1 MKNILITGAD
11 GFIGSHLVELLLKKN
26 YNVTALCHYN
36 SHNELGWLKYSA
48 KNKPRKLK
56 IITGDINDDIFCDN
70 ILKSQDVLVNLAAL
84 ISIPHSYTNPR
95 IYFKTNVDG
104 SMNLAK
110 SSLKNKL
117 KKIIHISTSEVYGTA
132 IYVPIDEKH
141 DLQPQSPY
149 SASKIS
155 AETVMRSFHY
165 SYGLP
170 VVILRLFNTFG
181 PRQSIRAVIP
191 KIISQLLSDKK
202 EIYLGNLKPTRD
214 FNYVLDTCSAI
225 ELASNKLKV
234 GQIYNYGSGEEI
246 NIKDLFKLISKVIGV
261 NAKLTTKKNLLR
273 PKKSEVFRL
282 LCDNKRF
289 ISATNFKPKFNLKKG
304 LIKTIEWYKD
314 NLDEYKN
321 SEFFE

>member
-225 ELASNKLKV
+225 ELASKKLKV

-273 PKKSEVFRL
+273 PKKYYIIL
-282 LCDNKRF
+282 KR
-289 ISATNFKPKFNLKKG
+289 
-304 LIKTIEWYKD
+304 
-314 NLDEYKN
+314 KN
-321 SEFFE
+321 STTG

>member
-11 GFIGSHLVELLLKKN
+11 GFIGSHLVELLLNKN

-48 KNKPRKLK
+48 KNKPKKLK

-70 ILKSQDVLVNLAAL
+70 ILKFQDVLVNLAAL

-95 IYFKTNVDG
+95 VYFKTNVEG

-132 IYVPIDEKH
+132 LYVPIDEKH

-170 VVILRLFNTFG
+170 VIICRLFNTFG

-191 KIISQLLSDKK
+191 KIISQLLYNKK
-202 EIYLGNLKPTRD
+202 EIFLGNLKPTRD

-225 ELASNKLKV
+225 ELASKKLKV
-234 GQIYNYGSGEEI
+234 GQVYNYGSGKEI
-246 NIKDLFKLISKVIGV
+246 NIKELFELIKKIIGSKAVLRTQKDLF
-261 NAKLTTKKNLLR
+261 R

-282 LCDNKRF
+282 LCNNNKFRKE
-289 ISATNFKPKFNLKKG
+289 TKFKPKYNLKSG
-304 LIKTIEWYKD
+304 LIKTIDWYKN
-314 NLDEYKN
+314 NLEEYKN
-321 SEFFE
+321 SQYFE

>member
-225 ELASNKLKV
+225 ELASKKLKV

-282 LCDNKRF
+282 LCDNKKF

>member
-70 ILKSQDVLVNLAAL
+70 ILKSQNVLVNLAAL

-104 SMNLAK
+104 TMNLAK

-170 VVILRLFNTFG
+170 VVTLRLFNTFG

-225 ELASNKLKV
+225 ELASKKLKV

-246 NIKDLFKLISKVIGV
+246 NIKDLFKLISKVIGI
-261 NAKLTTKKNLLR
+261 NANLITKKNLLR

-282 LCDNKRF
+282 LCDNKKF

>member
-70 ILKSQDVLVNLAAL
+70 ILKSQNVLVNLAAL

-104 SMNLAK
+104 TMNLAK

-225 ELASNKLKV
+225 ELASKKLKV

-246 NIKDLFKLISKVIGV
+246 NIKDLFKLISKVIGI
-261 NAKLTTKKNLLR
+261 NAKLITKKNLLR

-282 LCDNKRF
+282 LCDNKKF

>member
-1 MKNILITGAD
+1 
-11 GFIGSHLVELLLKKN
+11 
-26 YNVTALCHYN
+26 
-36 SHNELGWLKYSA
+36 
-48 KNKPRKLK
+48 
-56 IITGDINDDIFCDN
+56 
-70 ILKSQDVLVNLAAL
+70 
-84 ISIPHSYTNPR
+84 
-95 IYFKTNVDG
+95 
-104 SMNLAK
+104 MNLAK
-110 SSLKNKL
+110 SALKNKL

-132 IYVPIDEKH
+132 LYVPIDEKH

-170 VVILRLFNTFG
+170 VVICRLFNTFG

-191 KIISQLLSDKK
+191 KIISQLLSTKK

-225 ELASNKLKV
+225 ELASKKLKV
-234 GQIYNYGSGEEI
+234 GQIYNYGSGKEI
-246 NIKDLFKLISKVIGV
+246 NIKDLFKLISKIIGI
-261 NAKLTTKKNLLR
+261 NATLTTKKNLLR

-282 LCDNKRF
+282 LCDNKKF

-304 LIKTIEWYKD
+304 LIKTIEWYKN

>member
-11 GFIGSHLVELLLKKN
+11 GFIGSHLVELLLNKN

-36 SHNELGWLKYSA
+36 THNELGWLKYSA

-70 ILKSQDVLVNLAAL
+70 ILNFQDVLINLAAL

-95 IYFKTNVDG
+95 VYFKTNVDG

-110 SSLKNKL
+110 SSLKNRL

-132 IYVPIDEKH
+132 LYVPIDEKH

-170 VVILRLFNTFG
+170 VVICRLFNTFG

-225 ELASNKLKV
+225 ELAGKKLKV
-234 GQIYNYGSGEEI
+234 GQIYNYGSGKEI
-246 NIKDLFKLISKVIGV
+246 NIKDLFKLISKIIGIKS
-261 NAKLTTKKNLLR
+261 NLITKKNLLR

-282 LCDNKRF
+282 LCDNKKF
-289 ISATNFKPKFNLKKG
+289 TSATNFKPKFDLKKG

>member
-1 MKNILITGAD
+1 
-11 GFIGSHLVELLLKKN
+11 
-26 YNVTALCHYN
+26 
-36 SHNELGWLKYSA
+36 
-48 KNKPRKLK
+48 
-56 IITGDINDDIFCDN
+56 
-70 ILKSQDVLVNLAAL
+70 
-84 ISIPHSYTNPR
+84 
-95 IYFKTNVDG
+95 
-104 SMNLAK
+104 MNLAK

-117 KKIIHISTSEVYGTA
+117 KKIVHISTSEVYGTA

-141 DLQPQSPY
+141 ELQPQSPY

-155 AETVMRSFHY
+155 AETVMRSFYY

-214 FNYVLDTCSAI
+214 FSYVLDTCSAI
-225 ELASNKLKV
+225 ELAGKKTKV

-246 NIKDLFKLISKVIGV
+246 NIKDLFNLISEIIGI
-261 NAKLTTKKNLLR
+261 KIKITTNKNLLR

-282 LCDNKRF
+282 LCDNRKF
-289 ISATNFKPKFNLKKG
+289 FLTTNFKPKFNLKKG

>member
-1 MKNILITGAD
+1 MKQIFITGGA

-36 SHNELGWLKYSA
+36 SHNELGWLKYCA
-48 KNKPRKLK
+48 INKSRNLK

-70 ILKSQDVLVNLAAL
+70 ILKFQDALINLAAL

-95 IYFKTNVDG
+95 IYFKTNVEG

-117 KKIIHISTSEVYGTA
+117 KKIVHISTSEVYGTA

-141 DLQPQSPY
+141 ELQPQSPY

-155 AETVMRSFHY
+155 AETVMRSFYY

-214 FNYVLDTCSAI
+214 FSYVLDTCSAI
-225 ELASNKLKV
+225 ELAGKKTKV

-246 NIKDLFKLISKVIGV
+246 NIKDLFNLISEIIGI
-261 NAKLTTKKNLLR
+261 KIKITTNKNLLR

-282 LCDNKRF
+282 LCDNRKF
-289 ISATNFKPKFNLKKG
+289 FLTTNFKPKFNLKKG

>member
-70 ILKSQDVLVNLAAL
+70 ILKSQDVLINLAAL

-95 IYFKTNVDG
+95 VYFKTNVDG

-132 IYVPIDEKH
+132 LYVPIDEKH

-155 AETVMRSFHY
+155 SETVMRSFHY
-165 SYGLP
+165 TYGLP
-170 VVILRLFNTFG
+170 VVICRLFNTFG

-191 KIISQLLSDKK
+191 KIISQLLSAKK

-225 ELASNKLKV
+225 ELASKKLKV
-234 GQIYNYGSGEEI
+234 GQIYNYGSGKEI
-246 NIKDLFKLISKVIGV
+246 NIKDLFKLISKIIGIKS
-261 NAKLTTKKNLLR
+261 NLITKKNLLR
-273 PKKSEVFRL
+273 PKKSEVFKL
-282 LCDNKRF
+282 LCDNKKF
-289 ISATNFKPKFNLKKG
+289 ISATNFKPKFDLKKG

>member
-155 AETVMRSFHY
+155 AETVMRSIHY

-181 PRQSIRAVIP
+181 PIQSIRAVIP

-225 ELASNKLKV
+225 ELASKKLKV

-282 LCDNKRF
+282 LCDNKKF